1 MKATEANLLKFLR
14 NSPQFV
20 IPIYQRN
27 YSWTETQCRQ
37 LWVDLML
44 AGRDDAINAHF
55 IGSIVYVERG
65 LSNVVQQ
72 EALLVIDGQ
81 QRLTTSTLLITA
93 LAEHFDANGI
103 DELLD
108 VFSAR
113 KLRNY
118 YLLNP
123 DEEGERRYKLLLSET
138 DKDTLLAILRNNDA
152 LPAECSARIVEN
164 FQLFRELIALHQ
176 DELEA
181 ICQGIAKLVIVE
193 VALDRSQDNPQLIF
207 ESMNSTGLELSQAD
221 LIRNYILMGLEPKL
235 QTELY
240 QSYWRPMEKGFGQAA
255 YTSHFDAFTR
265 HYLTAKTGDIPNV
278 RDVYVAFKHYAQQLK
293 ADTRDLVADIR
304 AYAGYFCA
312 MALGSEQE
320 QSLKAAFHDLRE
332 LKVDV
337 AYPFLLDAYHDYQ
350 QQRLSADELVQIV
363 RWVESY
369 VFRRAICNIPTNSM
383 NRTFAAMSRSLKK
396 DRYLESVK
404 ATFLLLPTYRRFPTD
419 EEFQRE
425 IKLRNLYQFRSRSYW
440 LRRLENHG
448 RKERVVIEDYT
459 VEHILPQ
466 NEALSLAWQTQ
477 LGPEWSRVQQTW
489 LHTLGNLTLTG
500 YNSEYSDH
508 SFDFKQTK
516 ATDRNGDPAG
526 FAASPLKLNTW
537 QFELATNN
545 EETGVIEKRSYSLA
559 NVPTWNEQTLL
570 ARAERLAS
578 EAVKVWT
585 APQLTADVLDA
596 YRPRIAKAGQQ
607 YSIDD
612 HPHLALGPMRELFA
626 AFRQAVLALDPCV
639 TEEYLKLYV
648 AYKAETNF
656 VDVVPQAKRLLLI
669 LNMSIDE
676 IEAPRGLCRD
686 ISNIGR
692 WGNGDVEIGFSS
704 IEELPY
710 VLGLIRQSFD
720 QQMGNAGEA

>member
-1 MKATEANLLKFLR
+1 VKATEANLLKFLKK
-14 NSPQFV
+14 SPQFV

-37 LWVDLML
+37 LWADLMR
-44 AGRDDAINAHF
+44 AGRDDTVNAHF
-55 IGSIVYVERG
+55 IGAIVYVERG
-65 LSNVVQQ
+65 LGNVVQQ

-81 QRLTTSTLLITA
+81 QRLTTSTLLIAA
-93 LAEHFDANGI
+93 LAKHFENQGI
-103 DELLD
+103 GELLEA
-108 VFSAR
+108 FSAK

-123 DEEGERRYKLLLSET
+123 DEEGERHFKLLLSET
-138 DKDTLLAILRNNDA
+138 DKETLLAILQNNPI
-152 LPAECSARIVEN
+152 PAESSTRIN
-164 FQLFRELIALHQ
+164 ANYQLFQELISLHQ

-181 ICQGIAKLVIVE
+181 ICQGIAKLVIVD
-193 VALDRSQDNPQLIF
+193 VSLDRTQDNPQLIF

-240 QSYWRPMEKGFGQAA
+240 KTYWRPMEKGFGQAA
-255 YTSHFDAFTR
+255 YAVHFDAFMR
-265 HYLTAKTGDIPNV
+265 HYLTAKTGEIPNV
-278 RDVYVAFKHYAQQLK
+278 RDVYVAFKTYARSQK
-293 ADTRDLVADIR
+293 DDTSALIADIR
-304 AYAGYFCA
+304 AYAAYYCA

-320 QSLKAAFHDLRE
+320 PALKHAFHDLRE

-350 QQRLSADELVQIV
+350 QQRLTIDELTQIV

-369 VFRRAICNIPTNSM
+369 VFRRAICNIPTNSL
-383 NRTFAAMSRSLKK
+383 NKTFAALSRSLKK

-404 ATFLLLPTYRRFPTD
+404 AAFLLLPTYRRFPTD

-459 VEHILPQ
+459 IEHILPQ
-466 NEALSLAWQTQ
+466 NEFLSKEWQTD
-477 LGPEWSRVQQTW
+477 LGPEWLRIQQTW

-508 SFDFKQTK
+508 PFEFKQNQ
-516 ATDRNGDPAG
+516 ATDRNGDIAG

-537 QFELATNN
+537 SFALEENN
-545 EETGVIEKRSYSLA
+545 DQTGVIEKNTYSLA
-559 NVPTWNEQTLL
+559 SVPKWNEEAIL
-570 ARAERLAS
+570 ARADRLAL
-578 EAVKVWT
+578 EAAKVWIV
-585 APQLTADVLDA
+585 PQLAPDILDA
-596 YRPRIAKAGQQ
+596 YRPSATRSGQQ
-607 YSIDD
+607 YAIED
-612 HPHLALGPMRELFA
+612 HPYLASGPIRELFE

-639 TEEYLKLYV
+639 TEEFLKLYV

-656 VDVVPQAKRLLLI
+656 VDVVPQAKRLLLV
-669 LNMSIDE
+669 LNLTIDD
-676 IEAPRGLCRD
+676 IEDSKGLCRD

-692 WGNGDVEIGFSS
+692 WGNGGVEIGLSN

-710 VLGLIRQSFD
+710 VIGLIRQSFD
-720 QQMGNAGEA
+720 QQMGNAGEV